1 MAVGNDVERVL
12 ANLDLVELVGEY
24 VRLVKAGKTFKGVCP
39 FHPDSKPSLVVSPE
53 KQLWYCF
60 GCHEGGSAFQF
71 LMKVE
76 RLTFAEALRD
86 LAHRAGVKLDGGK
99 APRRDEKEEII
110 RLNEK
115 AAAFY
120 QDCLP
125 SREGEAFAKY
135 LKGRGISP
143 ASVQQ
148 FELGCTPAT
157 DAGLF
162 EHLVRSGVKAE
173 AVLRAGL
180 CLRSEVDGGFSDRF
194 RGRLMFPIRDGR
206 GSLVGFGAR
215 TIGDA
220 EPKYLNSPETAAF
233 SKSSILYGL
242 NLAKGAISK
251 TGEAILVEGYTD
263 VIACFQA
270 GVENVVATL
279 GTALG
284 EKHINTLARYART
297 VIAAYDSDSSGLQA
311 MIRGAGLFE
320 SAKMVLRVARFPGGK
335 DPDEVLRGEGK
346 ETFLAAIRNA
356 VPATEFRLEMALL
369 NYDVRNPEARTE
381 AAAQVIGILCDVKS
395 PVERAHYIAQ
405 CAERMS
411 AGDVERARMLEEAL
425 LKQVSQGRRMATPDQ
440 TEQHTAMTSALEE
453 LPRGVMEAERALLR
467 VMLEQPEAGR
477 RLCGRLEPGNF
488 HHPDHVRIVE
498 RVFLELSQEETV
510 RTAWLVEED
519 GRAASLLAEI
529 ALDEDGIHPACDQE
543 VVERYVKTIED
554 FTKRRR
560 WKTVQ
565 EETVGR
571 LSEGKKLED
580 SGEEYTKSAH
590 ELIGGDPKGRPGGGF
605 VNRYNDESGQR

>member
-1 MAVGNDVERVL
+1 L
-12 ANLDLVELVGEY
+12 
-24 VRLVKAGKTFKGVCP
+24 
-39 FHPDSKPSLVVSPE
+39 
-53 KQLWYCF
+53 Q
-60 GCHEGGSAFQF
+60 
-71 LMKVE
+71 
-76 RLTFAEALRD
+76 
-86 LAHRAGVKLDGGK
+86 
-99 APRRDEKEEII
+99 
-110 RLNEK
+110 
-115 AAAFY
+115 
-120 QDCLP
+120 

-162 EHLVRSGVKAE
+162 EHLVQSGVKAE
-173 AVLRAGL
+173 AALRAGL

-215 TIGDA
+215 TISGA

-356 VPATEFRLEMALL
+356 VPATEFRLEMALR

-381 AAAQVIGILCDVKS
+381 AAAQVIAILCDVRY
-395 PVERAHYIAQ
+395 PEERTHYISE
-405 CAERMS
+405 CAEKMS
-411 AGDVERARMLEEAL
+411 GGHGRTAAEMYNALLAGVTRARRGGGLA
-425 LKQVSQGRRMATPDQ
+425 Q
-440 TEQHTAMTSALEE
+440 TEQQEGMKSTLGET

-467 VMLEQPEAGR
+467 VMLEQPETGR
-477 RLCGRLEPGNF
+477 QLCGRLEPGNF

-498 RVFLELSQEETV
+498 RVFLELSREETV

-529 ALDEDGIHPACDQE
+529 ALDGDGIHPACDQE